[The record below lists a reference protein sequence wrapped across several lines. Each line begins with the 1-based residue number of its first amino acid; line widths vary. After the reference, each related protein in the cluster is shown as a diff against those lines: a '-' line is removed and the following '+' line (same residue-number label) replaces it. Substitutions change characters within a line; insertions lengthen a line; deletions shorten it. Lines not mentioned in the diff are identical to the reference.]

1 MSEESSK
8 PNADGEY
15 KFQINKNS
23 GCGSCLIINID
34 ETWKSISRGCSVKKF
49 RTGAKREVERLKGAF
64 SGQDYRHKE
73 IGEMNEKNLDE
84 EIKEYIDTENPK
96 NFKEDSVFVCVLL
109 AFGGPGYF
117 YNRKGEKK
125 SLSTIISKFRDCK
138 NLIQKPKLFI
148 VQTCDVNLRPVGK
161 HLFRDE
167 EPSVAGTKRWPKEAD
182 ILIYESNIS
191 GEYDW
196 HPGLR
201 KNSSGKNSSGKRNYP
216 ALKCSTF
223 IKTLC
228 ETFDNV
234 QKEEASSQ
242 ERIDINEI
250 ILRTNLKLVKF
261 IDNKMNWDL
270 QDESWSSGPRLPIV
284 TDQFC
289 KQLKFPPKKQK
300 NKDKPNDE

>member
-1 MSEESSK
+1 MHTYEHT
-8 PNADGEY
+8 EY
-15 KFQINKNS
+15 KT
-23 GCGSCLIINID
+23 LIVFNIQELQLFD
-34 ETWKSISRGCSVKKF
+34 IYTITR
-49 RTGAKREVERLKGAF
+49 
-64 SGQDYRHKE
+64 
-73 IGEMNEKNLDE
+73 
-84 EIKEYIDTENPK
+84 K
-96 NFKEDSVFVCVLL
+96 NFVF
-109 AFGGPGYF
+109 
-117 YNRKGEKK
+117 
-125 SLSTIISKFRDCK
+125 
-138 NLIQKPKLFI
+138 
-148 VQTCDVNLRPVGK
+148 DV
-161 HLFRDE
+161 
-167 EPSVAGTKRWPKEAD
+167 
-182 ILIYESNIS
+182 

-201 KNSSGKNSSGKRNYP
+201 KNSSGKRNYP

-300 NKDKPNDE
+300 NEDKPNDE

>member
-49 RTGAKREVERLKGAF
+49 RTGAKREVERLQGTF
-64 SGQDYRHKE
+64 SGLDYRHKE
-73 IGEMNEKNLDE
+73 MDGRNLDE
-84 EIKEYIDTENPK
+84 EIKKYINKPEI
-96 NFKEDSVFVCVLL
+96 FEEDSVFVCVLL

-117 YNRKGEKK
+117 YNRMGEKK

-201 KNSSGKNSSGKRNYP
+201 KNSSGKRNYP

-234 QKEEASSQ
+234 QKEEVSSQ

-300 NKDKPNDE
+300 NEDKPKDE